1 MSVLQGNVVMPTSVT
16 STTAMSA
23 DGVPVAPPFPVE
35 PFHAFLGFREVTEG
49 GATHYLMDFQ
59 NNHLGNPMLRTF
71 HGGVLAAFGEVVA
84 GMHLAKHLGEP
95 RLRRCATMTFDYL
108 RPAFAGT
115 IVAIPN
121 IVRSGRRISTVSVQ
135 IRLNDQLVCIGRFL
149 YSVADGAASGKE
161 NKP

>member
-1 MSVLQGNVVMPTSVT
+1 MSVLSDSP
-16 STTAMSA
+16 AA
-23 DGVPVAPPFPVE
+23 DLVLPAE
-35 PFHAFLGFREVTEG
+35 PFHQFLGFRTVVEG
-49 GATHYLMDFQ
+49 GVTRYLMDFQ
-59 NNHLGNPMLRTF
+59 DNHLGNPMLRTF
-71 HGGVLAAFGEVVA
+71 HGGILASFGEVIA

-115 IVAIPN
+115 ISAVPN

-149 YSVADGAASGKE
+149 YSVSDSITNGQGSAE
-161 NKP
+161 

>member
-1 MSVLQGNVVMPTSVT
+1 MSVLKSSSAP
-16 STTAMSA
+16 STTATST
-23 DGVPVAPPFPVE
+23 GTAPTVQPLPAE
-35 PFHAFLGFREVTEG
+35 PFHDFLGFRTVTENG
-49 GATHYLMDFQ
+49 TTHYLMDFQ

-149 YSVADGAASGKE
+149 YSVSDSKE
-161 NKP
+161 NKQ